1 MTEGPEKSRQEQ
13 WDERHAAREPIES
26 PEPDPELVALA
37 AGLAPGRSLDLA
49 AGDGRNAIWLATQGW
64 ASTAVDFSHVALER
78 AAGTAARLGAAVDF
92 VQADLLAWQP
102 APASA
107 DLVVI
112 MFLHL
117 PADERRAVFA
127 KAAAALA
134 PGGTALIV
142 GHDRLNV
149 DRDVPGPKDPANLYT
164 PDDVAADL
172 GGLEVVAARRVDH
185 DLGEGRV
192 STDTVVVARR
202 PA

>member
-1 MTEGPEKSRQEQ
+1 MTDSTEKTRQEM

-26 PEPDPELVALA
+26 PQADPELVRLA
-37 AGLAPGRSLDLA
+37 SGLVPGRALDLA
-49 AGDGRNAIWLATQGW
+49 AGDGRNAIWLAMQGW
-64 ASTAVDFSHVALER
+64 TSTGIDFSGVALER
-78 AAGTAARLGAAVDF
+78 ARGSAERAGAMVDW
-92 VQADLLAWQP
+92 VHADLLEWEP
-102 APASA
+102 EPASA

-117 PADERRAVFA
+117 PPAERRAVFA

-149 DRDVPGPKDPANLYT
+149 DRDVPGPKDPDYLYT
-164 PDDVAADL
+164 PEDTVADL
-172 GGLEVVAARRVDH
+172 PALVVGEARRRDN
-185 DLGEGRV
+185 DLGDGRI
-192 STDTVVVARR
+192 STDTVVIARR

>member
-1 MTEGPEKSRQEQ
+1 MTQEPEKSRQEM

-26 PEPDPELVALA
+26 PEPDPELVTVASA
-37 AGLAPGRSLDLA
+37 LAPGRSLDLA
-49 AGDGRNAIWLATQGW
+49 AGDGRNAIWLATKGW
-64 ASTAVDFSHVALER
+64 SSTAVDFSQVALDR
-78 AAGTAARLGAAVDF
+78 AAGTAARLGVSVDL

-102 APASA
+102 VAASV

-127 KAAAALA
+127 KAAVALA

-149 DRDVPGPKDPANLYT
+149 DRDVPGPKDPAYLYT
-164 PDDVAADL
+164 PDEVAADL
-172 GGLEVVAARRVDH
+172 PGLSVVGARRVDH
-185 DLGEGRV
+185 DLGDGRV

-202 PA
+202 PL